1 MTWKEDTQAVAVN
14 ALNNF
19 WYPVTLLFPPVP
31 LIPLALEGVHLVQ
44 IKGILIGQVYLG

>member
-14 ALNNF
+14 ALDNY

-31 LIPLALEGVHLVQ
+31 LILLALEGVHLVQ
-44 IKGILIGQVYLG
+44 IKGILIGQVHLG